1 MGGAMRD
8 RVNRHQG
15 FNWMKTG
22 RRAALLSAV
31 SALALAAAPVA
42 AQDGAGDEA
51 AETATRL
58 ELPVIVVSGSPLG
71 APLDEIAAPVTVMTR
86 EEILVSPARTLGG
99 LLKDEPGISESA
111 FASGASRPIIRGLDN
126 TRVRIQENGIGAGDV
141 SAVSEDHGVP
151 IDPYSAERVEVIRG
165 PATLR
170 YGSEA
175 IGGLVNVINSRI
187 PKAMPKGGFEA
198 EASASYDSVSTGRQ
212 AGGMAKASTGNVV
225 WHADGFL
232 RKADD
237 YRIPGA
243 VSRQSETWAESSGI
257 AGGASLIVGNGSV
270 DGHVGASVSYYDSQY
285 GIPAPGDPA
294 NPVHIDMNQT
304 KVQVGSDLDIS
315 GGMLSGVSLS
325 GGYSDYTHG
334 EIDAAGVTGSRF
346 DNEEWEGRAE
356 FLHRAIGPFT
366 GAVGIQAHR
375 REMSAEGE
383 GGELLAP
390 TTTESVAAFIF
401 EEMPIAGE
409 TLKLQLGG
417 RIENVDVSGRALDY
431 SVPLAPFDY
440 PVSRSFT
447 PGSVSAGLVFNPA
460 GKWVL
465 GLTAQHVERAP
476 DALELF
482 SKGPHEATET
492 FEVGDPTLDK
502 EEALSFEA
510 SVRRAGD
517 DYSFEAAIFH
527 ISFKDFIYKR
537 LTGETCDDD
546 FGTCTPHGAGT
557 ELEQVFFTQEDAT
570 FRGFETSGSVTLARF
585 GAARAGVTGQFD
597 MVRAELDAGGNVPR
611 IPPMRAGAGIFYE
624 DVQFSGRLGFLHAF
638 EQDRLSPNETET
650 GSYTDLKA
658 ELRYRLPEDLPGASA
673 YEIAIVGEN
682 LLNHDIRTHSSF
694 KKNDVLQPG
703 RNVRLVATARF

>member
-1 MGGAMRD
+1 MRD
-8 RVNRHQG
+8 RVRRHHG
-15 FNWMKTG
+15 FNGKLTVC
-22 RRAALLSAV
+22 RAALLASASV
-31 SALALAAAPVA
+31 LAFAAAAQAQPA
-42 AQDGAGDEA
+42 AEEEA
-51 AETATRL
+51 AVEAEQAAPQQTRPLVISATPL
-58 ELPVIVVSGSPLG
+58 ASPIDEL
-71 APLDEIAAPVTVMTR
+71 AAPVTVVTR
-86 EEILVSPARTLGG
+86 DDILTSSATTLGG

-111 FASGASRPIIRGLDN
+111 FAAGASRPIIRGLDN
-126 TRVRIQENGIGAGDV
+126 TRVRVQENGIGAGDV
-141 SAVSEDHGVP
+141 SSVSEDHGVP

-165 PATLR
+165 PAVLR

-175 IGGLVNVINSRI
+175 IGGVVNVINSRI

-212 AGGMAKASTGNVV
+212 AGGMAKASAGNVV
-225 WHADGFL
+225 FHADGFL

-257 AGGASLIVGNGSV
+257 AGGASLILGNGDV
-270 DGHVGASVSYYDSQY
+270 DGHVGASISYYDSKY

-304 KVQVGSDLDIS
+304 KVQVGSDLEFS
-315 GGMLSGVSLS
+315 GGFLSGISLS

-334 EIDAAGVTGSRF
+334 EVDATGVTGSRF

-356 FLHRAIGPFT
+356 FLHRAVGPFT
-366 GAVGIQAHR
+366 GAVGLQAHR
-375 REMSAEGE
+375 REISAEGE

-390 TTTESVAAFIF
+390 SKTEAVAAFIF
-401 EEMPIAGE
+401 EEMPIAGD

-417 RIENVDVSGRALDY
+417 RIEHVDVSGRALDY
-431 SVPLAPFDY
+431 SNPLAPFDY

-447 PGSVSAGLVFNPA
+447 PGSISAGLVFNPVE
-460 GKWVL
+460 KWVF

-492 FEVGDPTLDK
+492 FEVGDPTLTK
-502 EEALSFEA
+502 EKALSFEA
-510 SVRRAGD
+510 NVRRMGD
-517 DYSFEAAIFH
+517 DYSIEAAVFH
-527 ISFKDFIYKR
+527 TSFKDFIYKR

-546 FGTCTPHGAGT
+546 FDTCTPHGAGT
-557 ELEQVFFTQEDAT
+557 ELDQVFFTQEDAT
-570 FRGFETSGSVTLARF
+570 FRGFETKGSVTLVRW

-611 IPPMRAGAGIFYE
+611 IPPMRAGAGLFYAGE
-624 DVQFSGRLGFLHAF
+624 QVTGRLGFLHAF
-638 EQDRLSPNETET
+638 KQDRLSPNETET

-658 ELRYRLPEDLPGASA
+658 ELRYRLPESVSGGNT

-682 LLNHDIRTHSSF
+682 LLDADIRTHSSF

>member
-1 MGGAMRD
+1 MRD
-8 RVNRHQG
+8 RVHRHKG
-15 FNWMKTG
+15 FKGTG
-22 RRAALLSAV
+22 GVRRALLMTAA
-31 SALALAAAPVA
+31 SALALAAGPALAQGGAEDTA
-42 AQDGAGDEA
+42 ASD
-51 AETATRL
+51 TAL
-58 ELPVIVVSGSPLG
+58 ELRPIIVTGTPLA
-71 APLDEIAAPVTVMTR
+71 APLDEVAAPVTIVTR
-86 EEILVSPARTLGG
+86 DQILTSSARTLGG
-99 LLKDEPGISESA
+99 LLKDQPGISESA
-111 FASGASRPIIRGLDN
+111 FAAGASRPIIRGLDN
-126 TRVRIQENGIGAGDV
+126 TRVRIQENGIGAADV
-141 SAVSEDHGVP
+141 SSVSEDHGIP
-151 IDPYSAERVEVIRG
+151 IDPYAAERVEVIRG
-165 PATLR
+165 PAVLR

-175 IGGLVNVINSRI
+175 IGGVVNVINSRI
-187 PKAMPKGGFEA
+187 PKSMPKGGFEA

-257 AGGASLIVGNGSV
+257 AGGASVIIGNGDI
-270 DGHVGASVSYYDSQY
+270 DGHVGASISYYDSKY
-285 GIPAPGDPA
+285 GIPAPGNPA
-294 NPVHIDMNQT
+294 NPVHIDMNQM
-304 KVQVGSDLDIS
+304 KVQLGSDLEFSDGFIS
-315 GGMLSGVSLS
+315 GISLA

-334 EIDAAGVTGSRF
+334 EVDTTGVTGSRF

-366 GAVGIQAHR
+366 GAVGIHAHQ
-375 REMSAEGE
+375 REISAQGE

-390 TTTESVAAFIF
+390 AKTESLAAFIF

-409 TLKLQLGG
+409 ALKLQLGG
-417 RIENVDVSGRALDY
+417 RIETVDVSGRALDY

-447 PGSVSAGLVFNPA
+447 PGSVSAGLVFNPVE
-460 GKWVL
+460 KWVF

-502 EEALSFEA
+502 ERALSFEA
-510 SVRRAGD
+510 NVRRIGD
-517 DYSFEAAIFH
+517 DFSFEAAIFH
-527 ISFKDFIYKR
+527 TSFKDFIYKR

-546 FGTCTPHGAGT
+546 FDTCTPHGAGT
-557 ELEQVFFTQEDAT
+557 ELDQVFFTQEDAT
-570 FRGFETSGSVTLARF
+570 FRGIETKGSVTLARF
-585 GAARAGVTGQFD
+585 GTARAGITGQFD
-597 MVRAELDAGGNVPR
+597 VVRAELDAGGNVPR
-611 IPPMRAGAGIFYE
+611 IPPMRAGAGVFYE
-624 DVQFSGRLGFLHAF
+624 DVQLSGRLGFLHAF
-638 EQDRLSPNETET
+638 AQDRLSPNETET

-658 ELRYRLPEDLPGASA
+658 ELRYRLPEGLPGAAA

-682 LLNHDIRTHSSF
+682 LLDHDIRTHSSF

>member
-1 MGGAMRD
+1 MRD
-8 RVNRHQG
+8 RVNRHKG
-15 FNWMKTG
+15 FDWKKTG

-42 AQDGAGDEA
+42 AQDGAGSGVE
-51 AETATRL
+51 ETSTSL

-86 EEILVSPARTLGG
+86 EDILASPARSLGV

-111 FASGASRPIIRGLDN
+111 FSSWASRPIIRGLDN

-175 IGGLVNVINSRI
+175 IGGVVNVINSRI
-187 PKAMPKGGFEA
+187 PKAMPKGGFKA
-198 EASASYDSVSTGRQ
+198 EASAAYDTVSTGRQ
-212 AGGMAKASTGNVV
+212 VGGMAKASVGNVV
-225 WHADGFL
+225 FHADSFF
-232 RKADD
+232 RKANN
-237 YRIPGA
+237 YRIPGTTT
-243 VSRQSETWAESSGI
+243 RQTETWGNNSGI
-257 AGGASLIVGNGSV
+257 AGGASLIVGNGDV

-285 GIPAPGDPA
+285 GIPAPGNPN

-304 KVQVGSDLDIS
+304 KVQFGSDLDIA
-315 GGMLSGVSLS
+315 GGFLSGVSLS

-334 EIDAAGVTGSRF
+334 EVSASGITGSRF

-366 GAVGIQAHR
+366 GAVGVQAHR

-390 TTTESVAAFIF
+390 TKTESLAAFIF

-409 TLKLQLGG
+409 ALKLQLGG
-417 RIENVDVSGRALDY
+417 RIETVDVSGRALDY

-447 PGSVSAGLVFNPA
+447 PGSVSAGLVFSPA
-460 GKWVL
+460 GNWVF
-465 GLTAQHVERAP
+465 GLSAQHVERAP

-492 FEVGDPTLDK
+492 FEVGDPTLGK
-502 EEALSFEA
+502 EKALSFEA
-510 SVRRAGD
+510 NVRRSGD
-517 DYSFEAAIFH
+517 DFSFEAAIFH
-527 ISFKDFIYKR
+527 TSFKDFIYKR

-546 FGTCTPHGAGT
+546 FDTCTPHGAGT
-557 ELEQVFFTQEDAT
+557 ELDQVFFTQEDAT
-570 FRGFETSGSVTLARF
+570 FRGFETRGSVTLARF
-585 GAARAGVTGQFD
+585 GTARAGVTGQFD

-611 IPPMRAGAGIFYE
+611 IPPMRAGAGVFYE
-624 DVQFSGRLGFLHAF
+624 DVQLSGRLGFLHAF
-638 EQDRLSPNETET
+638 AQDRLSPNETET

-658 ELRYRLPEDLPGASA
+658 ELRYRLPDGLPGASA

-682 LLNHDIRTHSSF
+682 LLDHDIRTHSSF

-703 RNVRLVATARF
+703 RNIRLVATARF

>member
-1 MGGAMRD
+1 MRD
-8 RVNRHQG
+8 RVRRHHG
-15 FNWMKTG
+15 FNGKLTVC
-22 RRAALLSAV
+22 RAALLASASVLAFAAAAQAQPAAEEEAAVEAGQAASQQTRPLVV
-31 SALALAAAPVA
+31 SATPLASPI
-42 AQDGAGDEA
+42 DE
-51 AETATRL
+51 L
-58 ELPVIVVSGSPLG
+58 
-71 APLDEIAAPVTVMTR
+71 AAPVTVVTR
-86 EEILVSPARTLGG
+86 DDILTSSATTLGG

-111 FASGASRPIIRGLDN
+111 FAAGASRPIIRGLDN
-126 TRVRIQENGIGAGDV
+126 TRVRVQENGIGAGDV
-141 SAVSEDHGVP
+141 SSVSEDHGVP

-165 PATLR
+165 PAVLR

-175 IGGLVNVINSRI
+175 IGGVVNVINSRI

-212 AGGMAKASTGNVV
+212 AGGMAKASAGNVV
-225 WHADGFL
+225 FHADGFL

-257 AGGASLIVGNGSV
+257 AGGASLILGNGDV
-270 DGHVGASVSYYDSQY
+270 DGHVGASISYYDSKY

-304 KVQVGSDLDIS
+304 KVQVGSDLEFS
-315 GGMLSGVSLS
+315 GGFLSGISLS

-334 EIDAAGVTGSRF
+334 EVDATGVTGSRF

-356 FLHRAIGPFT
+356 FLHRAVGPFT
-366 GAVGIQAHR
+366 GAVGLQAHR
-375 REMSAEGE
+375 REISAEGE

-390 TTTESVAAFIF
+390 SKTEAVAAFIF
-401 EEMPIAGE
+401 EEMPIAGDA
-409 TLKLQLGG
+409 LKLQLGG
-417 RIENVDVSGRALDY
+417 RIEHVDVSGRALDY
-431 SVPLAPFDY
+431 SNPLAPFDY

-447 PGSVSAGLVFNPA
+447 PGSISAGLVFNPVE
-460 GKWVL
+460 KWVF

-492 FEVGDPTLDK
+492 FEVGDPTLTK
-502 EEALSFEA
+502 EKALSFEA
-510 SVRRAGD
+510 NVRRMGD
-517 DYSFEAAIFH
+517 DYSIEAAVFH
-527 ISFKDFIYKR
+527 TSFKDFIYKR

-546 FGTCTPHGAGT
+546 FDTCTPHGAGT
-557 ELEQVFFTQEDAT
+557 ELDQVFFTQEDAT
-570 FRGFETSGSVTLARF
+570 FRGFETKGSVTLVRW

-611 IPPMRAGAGIFYE
+611 IPPMRAGAGLFYAGE
-624 DVQFSGRLGFLHAF
+624 QVTGRLGFLHAF
-638 EQDRLSPNETET
+638 KQDRLSPNETET

-658 ELRYRLPEDLPGASA
+658 ELRYRLPESVSGGST

-682 LLNHDIRTHSSF
+682 LLDADIRTHSSF

>member
-1 MGGAMRD
+1 MRY
-8 RVNRHQG
+8 RVHRHQG
-15 FNWMKTG
+15 FNWLKAR

-31 SALALAAAPVA
+31 SMLALAAGPAL
-42 AQDGAGDEA
+42 AQENAEEEA
-51 AETATRL
+51 AEAAASL
-58 ELPVIVVSGSPLG
+58 QLPPLVISGSPLA
-71 APLDEIAAPVTVMTR
+71 APLDELAAPVTIITR
-86 EEILVSPARTLGG
+86 DQILASPARSIGG

-111 FASGASRPIIRGLDN
+111 FSSWASRPIIRGLDN

-141 SAVSEDHGVP
+141 SAVSEDHGIP

-175 IGGLVNVINSRI
+175 IGGVVNVINSRI

-198 EASASYDSVSTGRQ
+198 EASAAYDTVNTGRQ
-212 AGGMAKASTGNVV
+212 VGGMAKASAGNVV
-225 WHADGFL
+225 FHADSFF
-232 RKADD
+232 RKANN

-243 VSRQSETWAESSGI
+243 TSRQTETWGNNSGI
-257 AGGASLIVGNGSV
+257 AGGASLIVGNGNV

-285 GIPAPGDPA
+285 GIPAPGNPG

-304 KVQVGSDLDIS
+304 KVQFGSDLEFA
-315 GGMLSGVSLS
+315 GGFLSGLSLS
-325 GGYSDYTHG
+325 SGYSDYTHG
-334 EIDAAGVTGSRF
+334 EVDAAGITGSRF

-366 GAVGIQAHR
+366 GAVGVQAHR
-375 REMSAEGE
+375 REISAEGE

-390 TTTESVAAFIF
+390 TRTESIAAFIF

-409 TLKLQLGG
+409 ALKLQLGG

-440 PVSRSFT
+440 PVSRNFT

-460 GKWVL
+460 EKWVF

-492 FEVGDPTLDK
+492 FEVGDPTLGK
-502 EEALSFEA
+502 EKALSFEA
-510 SVRRAGD
+510 NVRRMGD
-517 DYSFEAAIFH
+517 DFSFEAAIFH
-527 ISFKDFIYKR
+527 TSFKDFIYKR

-546 FGTCTPHGAGT
+546 FDTCTPHGAGN
-557 ELEQVFFTQEDAT
+557 ELDQVFFTQEDAT
-570 FRGFETSGSVTLARF
+570 FRGFESKGSVTLARF
-585 GAARAGVTGQFD
+585 GTARAGLTGQFD
-597 MVRAELDAGGNVPR
+597 VVRAKLDAGGNVPR
-611 IPPMRAGAGIFYE
+611 IPPMRAGAGVFYE
-624 DVQFSGRLGFLHAF
+624 DVQLSGRFGFLHAF
-638 EQDRLSPNETET
+638 KQDRLSANETET

-658 ELRYRLPEDLPGASA
+658 ELRYRLPEGLPGASA

-682 LLNHDIRTHSSF
+682 LLDHDIRTHSSF